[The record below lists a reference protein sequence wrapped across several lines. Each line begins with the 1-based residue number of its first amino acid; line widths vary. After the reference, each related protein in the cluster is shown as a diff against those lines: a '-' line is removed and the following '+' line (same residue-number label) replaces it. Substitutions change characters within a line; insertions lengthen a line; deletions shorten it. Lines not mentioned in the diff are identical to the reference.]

1 MVTRTTSPFTANDV
15 PSYHWVAPEPLVNEP
30 PWIHTITGRR
40 PASAAGVH
48 TLRNRQ
54 SSDCAG
60 IVPPPNIPSNGESG
74 WIAGAPTPSASRT
87 SAQGPPASGGL
98 NRRDPTGGAA

>member
-1 MVTRTTSPFTANDV
+1 MVTTTTSPFTANDV
-15 PSYHWVAPEPLVNEP
+15 PSYHWVDPEPLVNDP

-40 PASAAGVH
+40 PASAAGVQ

-74 WIAGAPTPSASRT
+74 WIAGAPNSSASRT
-87 SAQGPPASGGL
+87 SLHGSTTSGGL
-98 NRRDPTGGAA
+98 NRSGPTGGAA